1 MFKFSPVSRCDVS
14 PPGDGAR
21 SNAAIS
27 NPRFGAGY
35 RVRAETAPV
44 QMECDHQKRNVRPAE
59 PVAQQE
65 VPKKKFA
72 LISAAN
78 INRPY
83 TIASEDNPSAVK
95 MASCESMVTEEASH
109 GTSVYGAGD
118 DTPNHDACNELTWPG
133 HTDACWNDPR
143 WNDRNQKIRAIA
155 DQQNQSGLYHDRP
168 DKKFT
173 IMSRDQ
179 RFKTELSS
187 FTHRQHSYNSYSN
200 IRVTRCEDATILANI
215 NSYLDQPCWFSF
227 QWNGHQCLLSRR
239 NAVTPVVVN
248 LDTGKAYE
256 QRGDQYNAFELEWYA
271 VEASPD
277 GKTFLA
283 KGSLSAGWE
292 DEYRFYDASKPEQ
305 GFRCLL
311 PGGFSIIGI
320 PDNRDATTPEWGVDQ
335 DGRTIVS
342 LTVRNGHDKDKSVD
356 ENGGLAVFKTIFRR
370 EEDRMAVVTS
380 EAIPLRTD
388 SSSNDDDHSSDSQL
402 SDNDELYA

>member
-1 MFKFSPVSRCDVS
+1 MFKFSPASRSDVS
-14 PPGDGAR
+14 PPGDNAR

-35 RVRAETAPV
+35 SVRKAEATAPV
-44 QMECDHQKRNVRPAE
+44 QMECDQKRNVRPAE

-72 LISAAN
+72 LMSAAN

-83 TIASEDNPSAVK
+83 PRASEDSADVVK
-95 MASCESMVTEEASH
+95 IASCESMVTEEASH

-143 WNDRNQKIRAIA
+143 WNDSNQEKRAIME
-155 DQQNQSGLYHDRP
+155 QQIQSGCYHDRP
-168 DKKFT
+168 DKVYT

-187 FTHRQHSYNSYSN
+187 FTHREHRYYGYSN
-200 IRVTRCEDATILANI
+200 IRVTRCEDAAIMATI
-215 NSYLDQPCWFSF
+215 NSYLDQPFWFSF
-227 QWNGHQCLLSRR
+227 QWNGHQCLLSGR
-239 NAVTPVVVN
+239 NAVAPVVVN

-256 QRGDQYNAFELEWYA
+256 QRGDQYNGFELEWYA

-283 KGSLSAGWE
+283 KGEIGAGWE
-292 DEYRFYDASKPEQ
+292 AEYRFYDASKPEQ

-320 PDNRDATTPEWGVDQ
+320 PDNRNATTPEWGVDQ

-356 ENGGLAVFKTIFRR
+356 ENGDLAVFKTIFRR
-370 EEDRMAVVTS
+370 EEDRMAVVAS

-388 SSSNDDDHSSDSQL
+388 SSSSDEDSDSELPGNDD
-402 SDNDELYA
+402 LYA

>member
-1 MFKFSPVSRCDVS
+1 MFMFSPASRCDVS
-14 PPGDGAR
+14 TPGDNAR
-21 SNAAIS
+21 SNAGIS

-44 QMECDHQKRNVRPAE
+44 QMECDQQKRNVRPAE

-72 LISAAN
+72 LMSAAN

-83 TIASEDNPSAVK
+83 PRATEESTGAVK
-95 MASCESMVTEEASH
+95 MASCESMVTEEVSH
-109 GTSVYGAGD
+109 GASVYGAGD

-143 WNDRNQKIRAIA
+143 WNDRNRELRAIVE
-155 DQQNQSGLYHDRP
+155 QQIQSGLYHDRP
-168 DKKFT
+168 DKKYT

-187 FTHRQHSYNSYSN
+187 FTYREHSCYGYSN
-200 IRVTRCEDATILANI
+200 IRVTKCEDATILANI
-215 NSYLDQPCWFSF
+215 NSFDPPFLFSF
-227 QWNGHQCLLSRR
+227 QWNGHQCLLSGR

-283 KGSLSAGWE
+283 KGALSAGWE

-311 PGGFSIIGI
+311 PGGLSIIGI
-320 PDNRDATTPEWGVDQ
+320 PDNRDATTPEWGEDQ

-342 LTVRNGHDKDKSVD
+342 LTVRKGHDKDKSVD
-356 ENGGLAVFKTIFRR
+356 ENGDLAVFKTIFRR
-370 EEDRMAVVTS
+370 EEDRMAVVAS

-388 SSSNDDDHSSDSQL
+388 SSSSDEDSDSQL
-402 SDNDELYA
+402 SGNDDLYA

>member
-1 MFKFSPVSRCDVS
+1 MIKSSIASRSDVS
-14 PPGDGAR
+14 QSRGNTPSIP
-21 SNAAIS
+21 AIS

-35 RVRAETAPV
+35 LVRAETAPV
-44 QMECDHQKRNVRPAE
+44 KMECDQKHKVHSAE

-72 LISAAN
+72 LMSAAN
-78 INRPY
+78 INTPCPRV
-83 TIASEDNPSAVK
+83 SEENVGAVK
-95 MASCESMVTEEASH
+95 MESCESMVTEEASH
-109 GTSVYGAGD
+109 GTSVYDVGD
-118 DTPNHDACNELTWPG
+118 DTPDHKACNELSWPG

-143 WNDRNQKIRAIA
+143 WNDRNQKIRAITE
-155 DQQNQSGLYHDRP
+155 QQIQSGLYHNRP

-187 FTHRQHSYNSYSN
+187 FTHREHSCYGYSN
-200 IRVTRCEDATILANI
+200 IRVIRCEDAAILANI
-215 NSYLDQPCWFSF
+215 NSNFDSPFWHLFH
-227 QWNGHQCLLSRR
+227 WNGHQCLLSGR

-292 DEYRFYDASKPEQ
+292 DEYRFYDASKPEH

-311 PGGFSIIGI
+311 PGELSIIGI
-320 PDNRDATTPEWGVDQ
+320 PDKRDATTPEWGVDQ

-356 ENGGLAVFKTIFRR
+356 ENGDLAVFRTVFRR
-370 EEDRMAVVTS
+370 EEDRMVVVS
-380 EAIPLRTD
+380 GEAIPLRTD
-388 SSSNDDDHSSDSQL
+388 SSSSADDLDSDSQL